1 MNQVRLIGG
10 EMADWTDPSPVSGP
24 MLGRLLDLLRPLVPE
39 DGRVLIAGPH
49 AVSLVDTVA
58 AFAAV
63 TCLVRSQSD
72 ALALNGH
79 AAEVLCGTLAKL
91 TDTDR
96 YDVVVALDGLDR
108 LCSTEGPQH
117 DWAESVRALR
127 RSLRPGGAL
136 LLAVENEL
144 GVHRLVDRGLA
155 TSRDSGWLPLGEFA
169 PKPGNPAR
177 VTEQLAADGLT
188 VTWLATAW
196 PLPAAPS
203 LAATVEV
210 LREGP
215 AGALSAAVTGAV
227 AAAYA
232 ELPVLADPR
241 RLAAAA
247 VRAGLGPELAPGWLV
262 LAVDGAA
269 GPAALPGLLTADG
282 PVAELPEGRLLE
294 ELLITACLRHDL
306 PTLRRVL
313 TGWAARQPTAS
324 FANLVL
330 DGDTFRPLDPSRP
343 ATEPAVVL
351 RGFAR
356 TLLAGGY
363 DQPWPAATDVDALT
377 TILLAVAGL
386 GPELPV
392 DSEPASEPAPAPPNS
407 LREHEHEV
415 RRLTELLAD
424 AAIRIRHTESEL
436 AKRDAELRRA
446 RLQIAAFSG
455 QVGYRLTRLGAR
467 AARKAA
473 RAVRRSPS

>member
-1 MNQVRLIGG
+1 MNPVRLIGG
-10 EMADWTDPSPVSGP
+10 EMAGWTDPSPVSGP
-24 MLGRLLDLLRPLVPE
+24 MLGRLLDLLRPFVPA
-39 DGRVLIAGPH
+39 DGRVLVAGPH
-49 AVSLVDTVA
+49 APSLVAGVST
-58 AFAAV
+58 FAEV
-63 TCLVRSQSD
+63 TCLVRAESD
-72 ALALNGH
+72 ALALAGH
-79 AAEVLCGTLAKL
+79 AGTVLCGTLAKL

-96 YDVVVALDGLDR
+96 YDVVVALDGVDR
-108 LCSTEGPQH
+108 LCSTEGPQY

-177 VTEQLAADGLT
+177 LADRLTADGLT

-196 PLPAAPS
+196 PLPSAPS
-203 LAATVEV
+203 LAATVDV

-215 AGALSAAVTGAV
+215 TGALSAVVTGAV
-227 AAAYA
+227 ATAYA

-269 GPAALPGLLTADG
+269 PPTRLPGLLTAGG
-282 PVAELPEGRLLE
+282 PVSELPEGRLLE

-306 PTLRRVL
+306 PALRRVL
-313 TGWAARQPTAS
+313 TDWATRQPTAS
-324 FANLVL
+324 FDNLLL
-330 DGDTFRPLDPSRP
+330 DGDTFRLLDPARP
-343 ATEPAVVL
+343 ATEPALVL

-363 DQPWPAATDVDALT
+363 DQPWPAATDVPSLT

-386 GPELPV
+386 GPEMPA
-392 DSEPASEPAPAPPNS
+392 EPEPAPAAPDS
-407 LREHEHEV
+407 LREHEHQL

-424 AAIRIRHTESEL
+424 AAIRIEHTETEL

-455 QVGYRLTRLGAR
+455 KVGYRLTRLGAR